1 MLDACPELQELAQ
14 CYQPGNGR
22 PGIEPVVLLGVLI
35 FQFLERVPDR
45 QAAELGVRSFK
56 DQGCGYVF
64 ILNDEMSS
72 SASRSRYAS

>member
-1 MLDACPELQELAQ
+1 MPARSFKNWRNVTSL
-14 CYQPGNGR
+14 GTGR

-45 QAAELGVRSFK
+45 QAAELGVRSSFK
-56 DQGCGYVF
+56 DQDCGYVF